1 MGRRFLLR
9 TDHGSLTWLRNFRE
23 PAGQLAR
30 LLERLQELD
39 FEIVHR
45 RGKKHINADA
55 LSRFPCQQ
63 CGRDNHDLEAEKQV
77 SAVTVCRSDP
87 PPIHKLREVQ
97 LHGPDT
103 ARQGS
108 WRETGC
114 RGDGESKSVFM
125 QTTAAL
131 GPAVG
136 PRRYPMS
143 TIRTSGLTFHSC
155 MSGLHDFAFLRLC
168 PDTDPP
174 RLFLFSFTCSLIV
187 SIYTIFELVVL
198 AAFTPACQD
207 SMISLFSVSV
217 LTQIHQGSSSSF
229 SLALL

>member
-1 MGRRFLLR
+1 MSKPERRYCVTSRELLAVVTFTRQYRPYLMGRRFLLR

-23 PAGQLAR
+23 VAGQLAR

-97 LHGPDT
+97 LADSTLGRILRGKEAGEKPAAEEMERASRSSRRLLQLWDQLLVHDGILCRRFEPPDLP
-103 ARQGS
+103 S
-108 WRETGC
+108 
-114 RGDGESKSVFM
+114 
-125 QTTAAL
+125 
-131 GPAVG
+131 
-136 PRRYPMS
+136 
-143 TIRTSGLTFHSC
+143 
-155 MSGLHDFAFLRLC
+155 
-168 PDTDPP
+168 
-174 RLFLFSFTCSLIV
+174 
-187 SIYTIFELVVL
+187 
-198 AAFTPACQD
+198 TPACQD
-207 SMISLFSVSV
+207 STILLFSVSV
-217 LTQIHQGSSSSF
+217 LTQILQGSSSSV